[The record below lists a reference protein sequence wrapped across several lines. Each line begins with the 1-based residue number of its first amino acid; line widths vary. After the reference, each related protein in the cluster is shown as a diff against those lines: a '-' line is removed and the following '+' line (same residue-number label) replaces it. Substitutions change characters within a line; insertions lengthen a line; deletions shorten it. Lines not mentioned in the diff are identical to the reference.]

1 MIAENND
8 VNLSR
13 RKVLTVATGVVGA
26 VGATFAAVPFVGS
39 WMPSDRA
46 KAAGAPIDADISKL
60 QLGQML
66 TISWRGKPVWV
77 VRRTPDMLERLSVQI
92 TEKNLLNHYFLNRD

>member
-39 WMPSDRA
+39 WMP
-46 KAAGAPIDADISKL
+46 
-60 QLGQML
+60 
-66 TISWRGKPVWV
+66 
-77 VRRTPDMLERLSVQI
+77 
-92 TEKNLLNHYFLNRD
+92 